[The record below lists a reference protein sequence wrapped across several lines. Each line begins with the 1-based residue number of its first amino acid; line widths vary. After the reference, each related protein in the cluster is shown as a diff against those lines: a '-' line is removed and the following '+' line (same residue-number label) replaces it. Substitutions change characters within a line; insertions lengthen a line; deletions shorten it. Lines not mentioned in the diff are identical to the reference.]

1 MRFAMVATFY
11 PPYSFGGDA
20 TYIRALAHGLADR
33 GHEVEV
39 MHCQD
44 AFEIGHKGPTPKDPQ
59 SHPGVKVHRLHSRFG
74 PLSPLLTQ
82 QTGRPMLKA
91 PALRRFLGEGGF
103 DVVNFHNV
111 SLVGGPGV
119 FAYSRAPVT
128 LYTLHEHWLVCP
140 THIFWKNREKACDG
154 RTCISCSLRSGVPPQ
169 LWRYTGLIEQG
180 LAHVDRLLSPS
191 AYTAGRHREY
201 GITRPIDVLP
211 LFSVFGDDEAPPAW
225 KQPDR
230 PRFLYA
236 GRVTASKG
244 IEPLLRAFAA
254 LPQYDLQ
261 IVGDGDQREA
271 LIGAY
276 GACGNIR
283 FLGHMPQAELKG
295 LYQSANALI
304 LPSIAP
310 ETFGL
315 TVVEAA
321 SCGTPAIV
329 RAGAGGSPE
338 IVETSGGGFVYGSEA
353 ELKDAI
359 ERLATDGSLRRRM
372 GALARSAYEERYTAA
387 RHLDSYLATV
397 EAIAAQKAGA

>member
-20 TYIRALAHGLADR
+20 TYIRALSHALADR

-44 AFEIGHKGPTPKDPQ
+44 AFDLGHRGPMPKDLT
-59 SHPGVKVHRLHSRFG
+59 SHPGVKVHRLHSAFG

-91 PALRRFLGEGGF
+91 PALNRFLGEGRF

-119 FAYSRAPVT
+119 FAYSQAPVT

-140 THIFWKNREKACDG
+140 THIFWKNREKACDA
-154 RTCISCSLRSGVPPQ
+154 RTCISCSLRSGAPPQ
-169 LWRYTGLIEQG
+169 LWRYTGLMNQG

-191 AYTAGRHREY
+191 VYTAERHREY
-201 GITRPIDVLP
+201 GVTRPIEILP
-211 LFSVFGDDEAPPAW
+211 LFSVFGGDAAPPAW
-225 KQPDR
+225 RKPDR
-230 PRFLYA
+230 PRFLYT
-236 GRVTASKG
+236 GRVTPSKG
-244 IEPLLRAFAA
+244 IEPLLRAFTAM
-254 LPQYDLQ
+254 PQYELL
-261 IVGDGDQREA
+261 IVGDGAQRAA
-271 LIGAY
+271 LMADYAAY
-276 GACGNIR
+276 GNIQ
-283 FLGHMPQAELKG
+283 FLNRMPQADLKS

-329 RAGAGGSPE
+329 RAGAGGAPE
-338 IVETSGGGFVYGSEA
+338 IIESSGGGFVYRSEA
-353 ELKDAI
+353 ELKDAV
-359 ERLATDGSLRRRM
+359 ERLATDAALRHRM
-372 GALARSAYEERYTAA
+372 GDLARASYETRYTPAH
-387 RHLDSYLATV
+387 HLDRYLAIV
-397 EAIAAQKAGA
+397 EAIRAEKAGA